1 MTEKHTYTWLFSD
14 FLFSEAGQNS
24 ILGQAKHVDI
34 KISLQKILQQ
44 IFIISWDYQLF
55 TLGFIHK
62 ISPLVFEEANWLLRN
77 AAKDYFLQKLVWN

>member
-1 MTEKHTYTWLFSD
+1 MVSKLNLFHGKYSFISTMTEKHTYTWLFSD

-44 IFIISWDYQLF
+44 IFIIS
-55 TLGFIHK
+55 
-62 ISPLVFEEANWLLRN
+62 
-77 AAKDYFLQKLVWN
+77 